1 MADDDFQPEKRTIED
16 LFVGPDYFMIPRFQR
31 PYSWDQANLDDFWRD
46 VIYDNERGY
55 FIGPMVAW
63 RDRLSSIR
71 RVVDGQQRLTTIAL
85 LFAVLR
91 DEFHGLGETILAT
104 GIHRYLEKANRN
116 NELEYTLQ
124 TESESGYL
132 YNGIF
137 QDPPDRQLTPQ
148 TDEDKALYQAAAQL
162 RKLVNDEV
170 EKRHSAPAN
179 WLANVRDRLLS
190 LRVIWVE
197 HSNEDDAYII
207 FETLNSR
214 GKDLEPVDL
223 LKNLLFNRL
232 RSRGNRRS
240 DQVRDQWNA
249 MRTVIEG
256 TNNTLLDV
264 NRFILHWWLS
274 QEPYVAQKKL
284 FRAIKAEIRTRAQAR
299 ERLDSLRSDVIHYR
313 SALDPSSHRW
323 GPEEAKAR
331 RSLEA
336 LAEFR
341 ISQPAP
347 LLLSLMRAR
356 YGLNST
362 KLNVRTFTST
372 LQTIER
378 YHFQFTMVSQLS
390 SSGGVSEMYAKAAR
404 DLFGARSPQAQA
416 DVLKDIR
423 QKLVD
428 RAPTRDQFVNDFVN
442 RFVLTDTLTR
452 DSRLVR
458 YVLRTILRLLHP
470 DTNLEDLTVEHILP
484 QDAIGQSG
492 INETLVGSIGN
503 LILVS
508 DAVNTRLGNKPF
520 VDKLL
525 ILQTEGAA
533 YDLGGVFDGPTE
545 WGESEILARAKLL
558 AELAYDTVWCL
569 PVPTR

>member
-1 MADDDFQPEKRTIED
+1 MAENDFQPEKRTIED
-16 LFVGPDYFMIPRFQR
+16 LFVGPDYFLIPRFQR

-46 VIYDNERGY
+46 VIYDNESGY

-63 RDRLSSIR
+63 RDRLSSIS
-71 RVVDGQQRLTTIAL
+71 RVVDGQQRLTTIAI

-91 DEFHGLGETILAT
+91 DEFDELGEVNLAT

-116 NELEYTLQ
+116 NEKEYTLQ

-137 QDPPDRQLTPQ
+137 LEHPDKKLTPQ
-148 TDEDKALYQAAAQL
+148 TDEDDALYHAAGQL

-170 EKRHSAPAN
+170 ERNSSPVA
-179 WLANVRDRLLS
+179 WLTNVRNRLLS

-197 HSNEDDAYII
+197 HGNEDDAYII

-223 LKNLLFNRL
+223 LKNLLFNKL
-232 RSRGNRRS
+232 RSAGNRRS
-240 DQVRDQWNA
+240 DQPRDQWNE
-249 MRTVIEG
+249 MRAVIEG
-256 TNNTLLDV
+256 TSNPSLDV

-274 QEPYVAQKKL
+274 QEPYVAQRKL
-284 FRAIKAEIRTRAQAR
+284 FRAIKTKIRTKNNAKA
-299 ERLDSLRSDVIHYR
+299 RLDSLSSDVIHYR
-313 SALDPSSHRW
+313 EALDPSSHRW
-323 GPEEAKAR
+323 GPEEGDAR

-356 YGLNST
+356 FGSAAA
-362 KLNVRTFTST
+362 KLRVSQFTAT

-378 YHFQFTMVSQLS
+378 YHFQFTVVSQLS

-404 DLFGARSPQAQA
+404 DLFASKTPQVQA

-428 RAPTRDQFVNDFVN
+428 RAPTRDQFVSDFVN
-442 RFVLTDTLTR
+442 RFVVTDTFTR
-452 DSRLVR
+452 DNRVVK
-458 YVLRTILRLLHP
+458 YVLRAILRHLHP
-470 DTNLEDLTVEHILP
+470 TTNLEDLTIEHILP
-484 QDAIGQSG
+484 QDQIGQSG
-492 INETLVGSIGN
+492 IGETLVGNIGN

-508 DAVNTRLGNKPF
+508 DSLNSRLDNKPF
-520 VDKLL
+520 PDKQA
-525 ILQTEGAA
+525 ILRTGGAA
-533 YDLGGVFDGPTE
+533 YDLGGVLKGVTVWTQP
-545 WGESEILARAKLL
+545 EIVARAKNL
-558 AELAYDTVWCL
+558 AELAYDTVWRL
-569 PVPTR
+569 PV